1 MITNTTAKSTYIVAS
16 GVTEYAIGF
25 VYHTNPDGSPQIKV
39 YKNKLSNTPLVY
51 GVDYTISENGLNVV
65 VGNAVKPGDRLDIIR
80 NIPLVQLSD
89 YVIGRID
96 PEQIEYDF
104 DASVMRDQQI
114 EGDIQFVGEVPLDH
128 EVRIQ
133 ECEGDIDDLESLVP
147 TQATS
152 ENQLADKNF
161 VNSSIATSTATFRGT
176 YSSLAELEEV
186 AADDNDY
193 GFVVS
198 TDTAG
203 NTVYSRYKYN
213 GTAWVFEYNLNNSS
227 FTADQWAAI
236 NSNVTPEKVALIE
249 KVNDSTIIITQ
260 GGITKGSFTLNQSSG
275 GTIALD
281 AGGASGHEVIAFQA
295 PTAANNYTW
304 YRKYADGW
312 VEQGGITESSAG
324 STAKNIVFPIEMAD
338 TNYTALVT
346 IYGSL
351 PFGDAGNNPG
361 VQNNNTTTG
370 MAIYSG
376 NTGSLFWEVK
386 GMYAQS

>member
-25 VYHTNPDGSPQIKV
+25 VYNTNPDGSPQIKV

-51 GVDYTISENGLNVV
+51 GVDYTISGNGLNIVV
-65 VGNAVKPGDRLDIIR
+65 DTAVEPGDRLDIIR

-96 PEQIEYDF
+96 PEQIEEDF
-104 DASVMRDQQI
+104 DLAVMRDQQI
-114 EGDIQFVGEVPLDH
+114 DSYIQFVGEVPQDH
-128 EVRIQ
+128 ENRIQ
-133 ECEGDIDDLESLVP
+133 ECESDIDDLESLVP
-147 TQATS
+147 AQATS

-176 YSSLAELEEV
+176 YSSLADLQAV
-186 AADDNDY
+186 TADDNDY

-198 TDTAG
+198 TDQAG
-203 NTVYSRYKYN
+203 NTVYSRYKYAN
-213 GTAWVFEYNLNNSS
+213 DSWVFEYNLNNSS

-236 NSNVTPEKVALIE
+236 NSNATAEKVALIE
-249 KVNDSTIIITQ
+249 KVNNSTIIITQ

-295 PTAANNYTW
+295 PTAGNNYTW

-312 VEQGGITESSAG
+312 VEQGGETVDTTSTVSVALPVEMQDTHYTITCSAKG
-324 STAKNIVFPIEMAD
+324 
-338 TNYTALVT
+338 
-346 IYGSL
+346 
-351 PFGDAGNNPG
+351 GNKFAS
-361 VQNNNTTTG
+361 VSAYTTTDIQLAYYAASGTTAVPLCWYVCG
-370 MAIYSG
+370 MA
-376 NTGSLFWEVK
+376 
-386 GMYAQS
+386 A